1 MASTYKPS
9 IFMFWSMML
18 LFWGRISLID
28 LTGYVVDGVLK
39 LFGVIDV
46 ILIGGLTVLASL
58 DVLGIS

>member
-1 MASTYKPS
+1 
-9 IFMFWSMML
+9 MFWSMML